1 MKWIYSV
8 LLVLLA
14 FAGTP
19 GSAQWE
25 KRLDPAV
32 PRTRD
37 GKLDLA
43 ARPPRA
49 RDGKVD
55 LSGGSAS
62 KRRKSSRP
70 PLFHRRHGGP
80 QARGCPNPTLGHGA
94 AQRARRRPRE
104 TKSVFAMPAYGR
116 AGRRHRSTSV
126 EDHPNASGHRD
137 PLRGEQHFPAD
148 LSGWPSAPEGSRLQM
163 DGLFRSDGGKAIRLL
178 STAAD
183 SGMAVGSTVWAIHT
197 APICT

>member
-1 MKWIYSV
+1 MV
-8 LLVLLA
+8 LLSPPYSRWSNSNPLRPSPRPVDRRRP
-14 FAGTP
+14 TH
-19 GSAQWE
+19 
-25 KRLDPAV
+25 KYPA
-32 PRTRD
+32 PST
-37 GKLDLA
+37 
-43 ARPPRA
+43 PRA
-49 RDGKVD
+49 HRYY
-55 LSGGSAS
+55 GSAS

-104 TKSVFAMPAYGR
+104 TQSVFAMPAYGR

-183 SGMAVGSTVWAIHT
+183 SGITVGSTVWAIHT